1 MHDVAALY
9 RRLPT
14 RSSARRSSSPTP
26 EHRTNYDCCLLLAD
40 VLQCAACDERCA
52 APGPCLGL
60 LQASI
65 ASRDKRDARQTKSSH
80 RYREG
85 CIPEDQDTGPL
96 CCPFSPITA
105 ITTITTPT
113 TPTTPTT
120 TVPHHTD
127 RDPQLPPS
135 VPLPDSRPSDA
146 GGAASLPCPAM
157 TTGRKALFSAILA
170 HGPHRCLHGGPGCA
184 GTLRLTSC
192 VRRRGVAW
200 RGMAWHDMAHKLR
213 LYRGVARAC
222 GVRVGVEH
230 PCVLWRLP
238 RITCMAGTLHLYNNL
253 SVNSASRTT
262 SYKGVREESLSS
274 PAFLCMCSQ
283 STT

>member
-1 MHDVAALY
+1 MHDLTALY
-9 RRLPT
+9 RRLST

-26 EHRTNYDCCLLLAD
+26 EHRTDYDCCLLLAA

-52 APGPCLGL
+52 APGPRLGL

-65 ASRDKRDARQTKSSH
+65 ASRDKRDARQIKSSH
-80 RYREG
+80 RYREE
-85 CIPEDQDTGPL
+85 CIPGDQDLGPL

-105 ITTITTPT
+105 ITNYR
-113 TPTTPTT
+113 T
-120 TVPHHTD
+120 TVPHRTD

-135 VPLPDSRPSDA
+135 VPLRNSRSSDA

-184 GTLRLTSC
+184 RTLRLTSC

-200 RGMAWHDMAHKLR
+200 RGMAW
-213 LYRGVARAC
+213 
-222 GVRVGVEH
+222 
-230 PCVLWRLP
+230 
-238 RITCMAGTLHLYNNL
+238 RI
-253 SVNSASRTT
+253 S
-262 SYKGVREESLSS
+262 
-274 PAFLCMCSQ
+274 
-283 STT
+283 